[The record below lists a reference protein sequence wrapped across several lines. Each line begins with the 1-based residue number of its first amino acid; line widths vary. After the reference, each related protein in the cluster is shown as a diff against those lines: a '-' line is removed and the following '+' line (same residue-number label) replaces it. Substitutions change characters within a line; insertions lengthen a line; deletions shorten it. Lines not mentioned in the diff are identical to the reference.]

1 MNRDIK
7 IEVCAGGYADCVA
20 AKQGGADRVELNG
33 AFALGGL
40 TPTVPVLKKVK
51 HDTGLEVI
59 AMVRPRA
66 GGFCYDADEKEIMF
80 TEAENLLEN
89 GADGLA
95 FGFLNADGSVDL
107 VNTRKMVELIHR
119 HRGTAVFHRAID
131 VTPDIDAA
139 IQMLMDLGVDRVL
152 TSGQKAKALNGVDVI
167 AELQKKYGDR
177 IQILPGSGI
186 NAGNAA
192 EILEKTG
199 VNQLHASCRGYRPD
213 PTTMGEDVS
222 YAYLPAPHE
231 GDYDVADEE
240 AVCSLR
246 RAADTAAAA

>member
-1 MNRDIK
+1 
-7 IEVCAGGYADCVA
+7 
-20 AKQGGADRVELNG
+20 
-33 AFALGGL
+33 
-40 TPTVPVLKKVK
+40 
-51 HDTGLEVI
+51 
-59 AMVRPRA
+59 
-66 GGFCYDADEKEIMF
+66 
-80 TEAENLLEN
+80 
-89 GADGLA
+89 
-95 FGFLNADGSVDL
+95 
-107 VNTRKMVELIHR
+107 MVELIHR

-139 IQMLMDLGVDRVL
+139 VQMLIDLGVDRVL
-152 TSGQKAKALNGVDVI
+152 TSGQKAKALNGADVI
-167 AELQKKYGDR
+167 AELQEIYGDR

-192 EILEKTG
+192 KILEKTG

-231 GDYDVADEE
+231 GDYDVADAE
-240 AVCSLR
+240 AVRALR